1 LKTPTLPIALG
12 AIATT
17 AAIALSSLAA
27 AADTIKVADLGSH
40 THIHGLAVDLVDPSH
55 LLIATHHGL
64 YRAGPDGSA
73 ERISVV
79 QDFMGF
85 NAHPAVPGYLL
96 ASGHP
101 AGGGN
106 LGFITSKDGGKT
118 WTEVSPG
125 VDGPVD
131 FHQMSVSPADPET
144 IYGAYGELQ
153 VSHDGGKSWA
163 TAGQLPERLIDLA
176 ASTLRG
182 QMLYAATETGLY
194 VSHDGGRSWQN
205 LIGDAPVTMVDA
217 APNGTLYAFV
227 VGRGLVSAK
236 EGVFDFQTVHGEWEN
251 GFLLHF
257 AVDPTDPDRL
267 YAASSEGEVLR
278 SADGGATWSAFG
290 GGA

>member
-1 LKTPTLPIALG
+1 MKTQTLPIAIC
-12 AIATT
+12 AIVTT
-17 AAIALSSLAA
+17 AAIALSFSTAV
-27 AADTIKVADLGSH
+27 ADTIKVADLGSH
-40 THIHGLAVDLVDPSH
+40 THIHGLAVDRVDPNH
-55 LLIATHHGL
+55 LFIATHHGL

-73 ERISVV
+73 ELVSVV

-85 NAHPAVPGYLL
+85 NAHPSVPGYLL

-106 LGFITSKDGGKT
+106 LGFIVSKDGGKT

-125 VDGPVD
+125 IDGPVD

-163 TAGQLPERLIDLA
+163 IAGQLPERLIDLA

-182 QMLYAATETGLY
+182 QMLYAATETGLS
-194 VSHDGGRSWQN
+194 VSHDGGVSWQT
-205 LIGDAPVTMVDA
+205 LIDEAPVTMVDT
-217 APNGTLYAFV
+217 APDGTLYAFV
-227 VGRGLVSAK
+227 IGRGLVSAK
-236 EGVFDFQTVHGEWEN
+236 EGVFDFLTVNGEWGD

-267 YAASSEGEVLR
+267 YAASSESEVLE

-290 GGA
+290 GGS